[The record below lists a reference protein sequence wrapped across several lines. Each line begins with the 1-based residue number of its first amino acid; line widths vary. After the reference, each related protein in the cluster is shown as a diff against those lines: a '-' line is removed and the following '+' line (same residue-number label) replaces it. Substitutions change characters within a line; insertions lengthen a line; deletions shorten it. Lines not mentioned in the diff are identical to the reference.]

1 MSDGEKND
9 VKGASSMESAVIRNV
24 GRKGLVNLGN
34 TCYMNAFLQALYQI
48 KDYREALL
56 AMDDLDFLQTK
67 QEDGTFKGPQAAQKV
82 KLSLY

>member
-1 MSDGEKND
+1 MHK
-9 VKGASSMESAVIRNV
+9 V

-48 KDYREALL
+48 RDYREALL
-56 AMDDLDFLQTK
+56 AMDDLDFLLTK
-67 QEDGTFKGPQAAQKV
+67 QEDGTLKAPQAAQKV